1 MMTLTDQ
8 PTQKSAPDVAATAPG
23 ASSACVEAS
32 MHDTTHDKP
41 PQGSVQ
47 HYVDA
52 SPIPAWG
59 TAGDGARVRLTA
71 DEGLEQDYAAW
82 LAGACQHVSQFTGK
96 TVSTIGA
103 DMYRRYCKNCGIAT
117 TQFLPHRTIAAT
129 VVTVVDPDKREAVV
143 DRYIS
148 DRRDALEDIANR
160 AANRVQPA
168 NRAEY
173 SDYRATPKWK
183 GLRAAVM
190 RRCSGRCEGC
200 DNADAQDVHHLT
212 YRHMGD
218 EFLFELVGLCRACH
232 DRWHKVAA

>member
-1 MMTLTDQ
+1 MNNQAIL
-8 PTQKSAPDVAATAPG
+8 KSAPDAEATAPR
-23 ASSACVEAS
+23 ASTACVEAT
-32 MHDTTHDKP
+32 MHDTIPNTS
-41 PQGSVQ
+41 PQGVAQ

-59 TAGDGARVRLTA
+59 TAKDGARVRLTA
-71 DEGLEQDYAAW
+71 DESLEQDYAAW
-82 LAGACQHVSQFTGK
+82 TAGACQHVSQFTGK

-103 DMYRRYCKNCGIAT
+103 DMYRRYCKNCGVAT

-129 VVTVVDPDKREAVV
+129 VVTVVDTEKREAVV

-173 SDYRATPKWK
+173 SDYLATPKWQA
-183 GLRAAVM
+183 LRAAVM
-190 RRCSGRCEGC
+190 KRCSARCEGC
-200 DNADAQDVHHLT
+200 GNADAHDVHHLS
-212 YRHMGD
+212 YQHMGE
-218 EFLFELVGLCRACH
+218 EFLFELVGLCRPCH
-232 DRWHKVAA
+232 ERWHKAGI